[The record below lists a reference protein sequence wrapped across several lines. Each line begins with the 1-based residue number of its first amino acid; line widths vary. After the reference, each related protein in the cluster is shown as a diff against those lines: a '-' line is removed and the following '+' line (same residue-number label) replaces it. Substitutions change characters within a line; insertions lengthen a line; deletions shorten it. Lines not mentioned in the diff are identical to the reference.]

1 MEKLRIRQLCEA
13 ISTKLGQLYQNQNF
27 SIRKIEE
34 WLVRSSGGQRQLD
47 TVRRI
52 HEELSSIESW
62 WNEEQPTYSF
72 AIDSVIE
79 LCIVYLEK
87 YFEVHQTLFTPMKI
101 IF

>member
-1 MEKLRIRQLCEA
+1 MKSLA
-13 ISTKLGQLYQNQNF
+13 
-27 SIRKIEE
+27 
-34 WLVRSSGGQRQLD
+34 
-47 TVRRI
+47 
-52 HEELSSIESW
+52 
-62 WNEEQPTYSF
+62 PTYSF